1 MTLHNKGVSILFRTV
16 ERDHNFSKGS
26 VSMFCTIHTCTQQAA
41 SGIPTTVE
49 TALYN
54 GMPYFSIVGLPGNTV
69 RESKERIRAALL
81 GCGLPFPSR
90 RITVNLAPA
99 HIRKEGASFD
109 FPIAVSILASEKTVP
124 SDTGSLLSESLL
136 AGELSL
142 SGELRPV
149 PGTLVMAVCARS
161 MGLKRIL
168 LPVENAKDASYVS
181 GIEVIGIHTL
191 SEAVDYLQGRRDI
204 APCPHRR
211 PVPGHQDLTP
221 LMAIR
226 GQPEVQRALTI
237 AAAGHHSVL
246 LWGPPGT
253 GKTMAAK
260 ALLSLLP
267 PLRDEEFLEV
277 AAIYDSMGLE
287 TPSSRPF
294 RAPHHTISPFT
305 LVGGRYPV
313 KAGEVTLAHKG
324 VLFMD
329 EIAEYSRFTLEALR
343 QPLESHRIEI
353 DRTGQSVEL
362 PAHFIFIASMNPCPC
377 GYYPDRT
384 RCQCTPG
391 EIRHY
396 LKHLQ
401 SPLFDRIDI
410 GIHMDVPDY
419 DALCKA
425 PDPVYTSLAAQVEQ
439 ASRIQEERY
448 RGLDFSC
455 NGEIPPERIQD
466 FCAPDSDGEEIMRQ
480 AYEVYQLSAR
490 GYHRILKTAR
500 TIADLAGSQEI
511 KTEHLCEAISLR
523 SLDALSKVPE
533 TY

>member
-1 MTLHNKGVSILFRTV
+1 
-16 ERDHNFSKGS
+16 
-26 VSMFCTIHTCTQQAA
+26 MFCTIYTCTQQAA
-41 SGIPTTVE
+41 KGIPTTVE
-49 TALYN
+49 TTLYN

-81 GCGLPFPSR
+81 GCGLPFPSK

-109 FPIAVSILASEKTVP
+109 FPIAVSILASENSVP
-124 SDTGSLLSESLL
+124 SGPGSLLSESLL

-149 PGTLVMAVCARS
+149 PGTLVMAVCAKS
-161 MGLKRIL
+161 TGLRRIL
-168 LPVENAKDASYVS
+168 LPAENAADTAYVS
-181 GIEVIGIHTL
+181 GIDVIGIHTL
-191 SEAVDYLQGRRDI
+191 TEAVEYLQGRRFI
-204 APCPHRR
+204 EPCPHRR
-211 PVPGHQDLTP
+211 PESGRLDLTP
-221 LMAIR
+221 LTAIR
-226 GQPEVQRALTI
+226 GQPEVQRALMI
-237 AAAGHHSVL
+237 AAAGQHSVL

-253 GKTMAAK
+253 GKTMAAR

-277 AAIYDSMGLE
+277 AAIYNSMGLE
-287 TPSSRPF
+287 MPSFRPF
-294 RAPHHTISPFT
+294 RAPHHTISPYT
-305 LVGGRYPV
+305 LVGGRYPI

-329 EIAEYSRFTLEALR
+329 EIPEYSRFTLESLR

-396 LKHLQ
+396 LKSLQ

-419 DALCKA
+419 EALSKA
-425 PDPVYTSLAAQVEQ
+425 PDPVSASLADQVEH
-439 ASRIQEERY
+439 ACRIQEERY
-448 RGLDFSC
+448 QGLDFSC

-466 FCAPDSDGEEIMRQ
+466 FCILDPAGEEIMRQ
-480 AYEVYQLSAR
+480 AYKVYQLSAR

-500 TIADLAGSQEI
+500 TIADLADSQEI

-523 SLDALSKVPE
+523 SLDALSRVPE

>member
-1 MTLHNKGVSILFRTV
+1 
-16 ERDHNFSKGS
+16 
-26 VSMFCTIHTCTQQAA
+26 MFCTLYTCTQQAA
-41 SGIPTTVE
+41 KGIPTTVE
-49 TALYN
+49 TTLYN

-69 RESKERIRAALL
+69 RESKERIRSALL
-81 GCGLPFPSR
+81 GCGFPFPAK

-109 FPIAVSILASEKTVP
+109 FPIAVSILASEDSIP
-124 SDTGSLLSESLL
+124 SGPGSLLSESLL

-142 SGELRPV
+142 NGELRPV
-149 PGTLVMAVCARS
+149 PGTLVMALCARS

-168 LPVENAKDASYVS
+168 LPADNAADASYVS

-191 SEAVDYLQGRRDI
+191 SEAAAYLQGKYTIEPCPYHSPMSVKRDI
-204 APCPHRR
+204 S
-211 PVPGHQDLTP
+211 P
-221 LMAIR
+221 LLAIR

-253 GKTMAAK
+253 GKTMAAR

-267 PLRDEEFLEV
+267 PLRDDEFLEV
-277 AAIYDSMGLE
+277 AAIYNSMGLDM
-287 TPSSRPF
+287 PLSRPF
-294 RAPHHTISPFT
+294 RAPHHTISPYT
-305 LVGGRYPV
+305 LVGGRYPI

-329 EIAEYSRFTLEALR
+329 EIAEFSRFTLESLR
-343 QPLESHRIEI
+343 QPLENHHIEI

-362 PAHFIFIASMNPCPC
+362 PAHFVFIASMNPCPC

-396 LKHLQ
+396 LKALQ

-419 DALCKA
+419 EALSKA
-425 PDPVYTSLAAQVEQ
+425 PDPVSTSLADQVEH
-439 ASRIQEERY
+439 ACGIQEERY
-448 RGLDFSC
+448 RGLEFSC

-466 FCAPDSDGEEIMRQ
+466 FCVLDSAGEEIMRQ
-480 AYEVYQLSAR
+480 AYKVYQLSAR

-500 TIADLAGSQEI
+500 TIADLADSKEI

>member
-1 MTLHNKGVSILFRTV
+1 
-16 ERDHNFSKGS
+16 
-26 VSMFCTIHTCTQQAA
+26 MFCTLYTCTQQAA
-41 SGIPTTVE
+41 KGIPTTVE
-49 TALYN
+49 TTLYN

-69 RESKERIRAALL
+69 RESKERIRSALL
-81 GCGLPFPSR
+81 GCGFPFPAK

-109 FPIAVSILASEKTVP
+109 FPIAVSILASEDSIP
-124 SDTGSLLSESLL
+124 SGPSSLLSESLL

-142 SGELRPV
+142 NGELRPV
-149 PGTLVMAVCARS
+149 PGTLVMALCARS

-168 LPVENAKDASYVS
+168 LPAENAADASYVS
-181 GIEVIGIHTL
+181 GIDVIGIHTL
-191 SEAVDYLQGRRDI
+191 SEAAAYLQGKHPIEPCPYHSPMSVKRDI
-204 APCPHRR
+204 S
-211 PVPGHQDLTP
+211 P
-221 LMAIR
+221 LLAIR

-253 GKTMAAK
+253 GKTMAAR

-267 PLRDEEFLEV
+267 PLRDDEFLEV
-277 AAIYDSMGLE
+277 AAIYNSMGLDM
-287 TPSSRPF
+287 PLSRPF
-294 RAPHHTISPFT
+294 RAPHHTISPYT
-305 LVGGRYPV
+305 LVGGRYPI

-329 EIAEYSRFTLEALR
+329 EIAEFSRFTLESLR
-343 QPLESHRIEI
+343 QPLENHHIEI

-362 PAHFIFIASMNPCPC
+362 PAHFVFIASMNPCPC

-396 LKHLQ
+396 LKALQ

-419 DALCKA
+419 EALSKA
-425 PDPVYTSLAAQVEQ
+425 SDPGSTSLADQVEH
-439 ASRIQEERY
+439 ACGIQEERY
-448 RGLDFSC
+448 RGLGFSC

-466 FCAPDSDGEEIMRQ
+466 FCVLDSAGEEIMRQ
-480 AYEVYQLSAR
+480 AYKVYQLSAR

-500 TIADLAGSQEI
+500 TIADLADSKEI